1 MQLLLKHSSLDC
13 SRRIPRAYAVNGE
26 KNLGFRFW
34 DFSPLFDFTFIP
46 MARALGFP
54 RHTLTELTNVLR
66 SFSSRPLRSC
76 CSIKVSKNPWPR
88 SGSESGSKIPKESKR
103 ERTSILLVF
112 QKVNILERKII
123 RVILELAKKIAFLFY
138 FIVLNLFREYGS
150 ISFSS
155 FYWESACP

>member
-13 SRRIPRAYAVNGE
+13 SRRIPRAYEE
-26 KNLGFRFW
+26 KNLGFRFG
-34 DFSPLFDFTFIP
+34 DFFFPCMYDFTFIP